1 MKFLLYD
8 VEIMIH
14 HQSRNLPDDVDRE
27 RKQYHLSDEEFQSVF
42 GMTKDEFEKKPQGK
56 QNWLRKQHNLF

>member
-42 GMTKDEFEKKPQGK
+42 GMTKDEFEMKPQAK